1 MLICELDK
9 GLISS
14 VSSGS
19 KGGSDNIT
27 LIENLVASYIKKP
40 SCIILLTVAC
50 ESELLYFLLIS
61 TLFSLFQP
69 TSRTRGLIVLRNS
82 MTLTAS
88 VQLVRALLVAKPCL
102 TVDM

>member
-19 KGGSDNIT
+19 KGGSDNIS
-27 LIENLVASYIKKP
+27 LIENLVASYIRKP

-50 ESELLYFLLIS
+50 ESKLLYFLLSIS
-61 TLFSLFQP
+61 PLFSLF
-69 TSRTRGLIVLRNS
+69 
-82 MTLTAS
+82 
-88 VQLVRALLVAKPCL
+88 
-102 TVDM
+102 